1 MSKIATLYRLTINGE
16 EQVVHAPALAAHA
29 LKVLAGLPGSHGL
42 ERVRA
47 DGRAEEIKNDAEL
60 ELSGDDHFLIC
71 EHRERV
77 ALVFI
82 NRRPYLFLERVQTG
96 STIKARA
103 GIPAGDV
110 LFLNRPGE
118 DEVITDQTS
127 VTLHTGQRLHSS
139 PPANY
144 GHALSRDEFAEIEG
158 CTADRQ
164 PDGWTWL
171 TFADFRLND
180 AFNPDRATL
189 LIKLP
194 PGFPDAAPDM
204 FWLHPPVSI
213 AAGGVP
219 QGASMAE
226 MLGKTW
232 QQFSWHLAAGA
243 WVPGVSTLR
252 DYLRCVRA
260 RLEKRN

>member
-1 MSKIATLYRLTINGE
+1 MSKIATLCSLTINGE
-16 EQVVHAPALAAHA
+16 EHVVHEPVLTADLLKALAQ
-29 LKVLAGLPGSHGL
+29 LPASHTV

-47 DGRAEEIKNDAEL
+47 DGQVEEVKNAAEL
-60 ELSGDDHFLIC
+60 GGDDHFLIS
-71 EHRERV
+71 ERRERV

-82 NRRPYLFLERVQTG
+82 NRRPYLFFDREQTG
-96 STIKARA
+96 SAIKARA

-118 DEVITDQTS
+118 DEVITDQTN
-127 VTLHTGQRLHSS
+127 VTLHTGQRFHSS

-144 GHALSRDEFAEIEG
+144 GHALERDEFAEIQG
-158 CTADRQ
+158 CTADLQ
-164 PDGWTWL
+164 ADGWTWL

-180 AFNPDRATL
+180 AFKPECATL

-204 FWLHPPVSI
+204 FWLHPPVST